1 MTVLARFIRDTR
13 AATAVEFALILPL
26 FLMLFLGIIEGGRY
40 LWDQN
45 RAEKATQMGTRFAV
59 ATTVVPAGLVSANY
73 VGQAVG
79 AVTLTQGDRI
89 PAAALGVVRCTSNE
103 AGTTTTCSCA
113 SGPCPTLGTPDN
125 AAFQRVVSRMR
136 MFKNDIAPDN
146 VIIEYSGSGL
156 GYAGD
161 PNGMDIS
168 PLVTVRLTGMQFR
181 AFNPFFLNDAAMNGF
196 AASLT
201 MEDGNGNWSY

>member
-1 MTVLARFIRDTR
+1 
-13 AATAVEFALILPL
+13 
-26 FLMLFLGIIEGGRY
+26 
-40 LWDQN
+40 
-45 RAEKATQMGTRFAV
+45 
-59 ATTVVPAGLVSANY
+59 
-73 VGQAVG
+73 
-79 AVTLTQGDRI
+79 
-89 PAAALGVVRCTSNE
+89 
-103 AGTTTTCSCA
+103 
-113 SGPCPTLGTPDN
+113 
-125 AAFQRVVSRMR
+125 MR

-146 VIIEYSGSGL
+146 VVIEYSGSGL

-168 PLVTVRLTGMQFR
+168 PLVTVRLTGMKFR